1 MTDIDYSGNGENGRT
16 SITAA
21 TGKDQL
27 EGSLEPKYRLELS
40 YPPR

>member
-1 MTDIDYSGNGENGRT
+1 L
-16 SITAA
+16 ITQAM
-21 TGKDQL
+21 GKMDEPVLLLPQADQL